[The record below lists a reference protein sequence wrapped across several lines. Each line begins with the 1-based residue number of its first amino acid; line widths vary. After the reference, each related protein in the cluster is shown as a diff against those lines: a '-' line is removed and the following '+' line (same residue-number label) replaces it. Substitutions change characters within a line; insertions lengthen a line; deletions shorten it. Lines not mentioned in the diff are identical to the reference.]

1 MLANQLTRV
10 TLLTTSLQCGQTGS
24 VVSHRLSKV
33 LGRGPHDM
41 DGTLRFARIVLSRD
55 CCVVTGVLRGSGV
68 FV

>member
-41 DGTLRFARIVLSRD
+41 MEHSDSLISCCQEIAVLSQV
-55 CCVVTGVLRGSGV
+55 C
-68 FV
+68 